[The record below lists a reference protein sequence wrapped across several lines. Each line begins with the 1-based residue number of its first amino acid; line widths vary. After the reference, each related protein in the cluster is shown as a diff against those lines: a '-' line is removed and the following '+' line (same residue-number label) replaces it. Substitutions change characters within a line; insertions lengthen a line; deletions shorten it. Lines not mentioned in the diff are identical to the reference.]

1 MSTQESLL
9 NEDASAAKADLIDLG
24 KGLGIR
30 VTRGYKAQATL
41 YRHGTLIKTVY
52 LLDKVAKRIFVVEAV
67 ELGAIQS
74 RLADA
79 IGITR
84 QTIHNYREI
93 EKHFGVE
100 GLIHGYTVKD
110 TTSRERQKKLHTDK
124 RPQGNKALQVAQ
136 IRQRERLTQSGVPE
150 TEAINFAGVNEEEST
165 LNAEEQPFAQ
175 EKGWEPTRYAG
186 VGIYWIALLTHWKW
200 LQLITHHFGNGWR
213 IFAVFLLMASQNIRS
228 IEQLKNVHSR
238 EAGRILGLDKIPSK
252 PIVWA
257 WFYEAA
263 SRHKA
268 QGLITAYF
276 RHQLQAGLVGL
287 WLWFSDGHLLP
298 YTGKSKVHYA
308 FNTQRRMPVPGRT
321 NQVVTDASGCIV
333 DFDLQEGKGDMK
345 GSLLALRNKWREE
358 LPNPPILVFDREGH
372 DGNFFHSLI
381 EQGSPFVTW
390 DKHVDKA
397 KLEEI
402 DDKEYTIDF
411 TFNGKKYSVFEG
423 IKEFKYD
430 DNADRKSFR
439 LRRIY
444 LWNRSSHRRTCG
456 LAWSDESMVLST
468 QECAEAILSR
478 WGASEN
484 TFKHIQE
491 RHPFHYH
498 PGFKLVKSDR
508 QDIINPAIKIKQK
521 EIDKIRK
528 ILGRLYKKSVT
539 ARARNRSGIQLEK
552 IQGEINQ
559 LEGLERK
566 HVEER
571 DTLPEKID
579 VSTLQDYKSFN
590 KIDNEGKYIFD
601 FVTTSVWNA
610 RKKMVSWLSE
620 YYDEEN
626 DLVDLFYAI
635 TSTHGWVKN
644 EKSQV
649 TVRLEPIQQPKRR
662 AAQEQFCRKLNSLGA
677 LLPNGKSIIV
687 EVGESPCNGVK
698 V

>member
-1 MSTQESLL
+1 MSTQEPLL
-9 NEDASAAKADLIDLG
+9 DEDGSTTDADLIHLG
-24 KGLGIR
+24 KGIGIR
-30 VTRGYKAQATL
+30 VTRGYKPQAKL
-41 YRHGTLIKTVY
+41 YRHGTLIKSVY
-52 LLDKVAKRIFVVEAV
+52 LLDKVAKRIFIVEVV

-74 RLADA
+74 RLADVL
-79 IGITR
+79 GITR
-84 QTIHNYREI
+84 QTIYNYREI
-93 EKHFGVE
+93 NKHFGVE

-110 TTSRERQKKLHTDK
+110 TLSRERQKNLHADN
-124 RPQGNKALQVAQ
+124 RPQGIKSQQVAQ
-136 IRQRERLTQSGVPE
+136 IRRQERLEQPDVQE
-150 TEAINFAGVNEEEST
+150 TEAINFSAASEAVSP
-165 LNAEEQPFAQ
+165 LSPQEQPFAQ
-175 EKGWEPTRYAG
+175 EKDWEPTRYAG

-200 LQLITHHFGNGWR
+200 LQLITSHFGNGWR

-228 IEQLKNVHSR
+228 IEQLKNIHSR

-263 SRHKA
+263 SRQKA
-268 QGLITAYF
+268 QGLISAYF

-298 YTGKSKVHYA
+298 YSGKSKIHYA

-321 NQVVTDASGCIV
+321 NQVVTDASGRIV
-333 DFDLQEGKGDMK
+333 DFDIQEGKGDMK
-345 GSLLALRNKWREE
+345 GTLLALRDKWREE
-358 LPNPPILVFDREGH
+358 LPHPPILVFDREGH
-372 DGNFFHSLI
+372 DGNFFHNLI
-381 EQGSPFVTW
+381 EQCSPFVTW

-397 KLEEI
+397 KLDEI
-402 DDKEYTIDF
+402 DDKEYTTDF

-423 IKEFKYD
+423 AKEFKYGD
-430 DNADRKSFR
+430 RDDRKPFSI
-439 LRRIY
+439 RRIY
-444 LWNRSSHRRTCG
+444 VWNRSSNRRTCG

-484 TFKHIQE
+484 VFKHIQE

-498 PGFKLVKSDR
+498 PGFKLSKSDR
-508 QDIINPAIKIKQK
+508 QEITNPAIKVKQN

-528 ILGRLYKKSVT
+528 SLGRLYKKSVT
-539 ARARNRSGIQLEK
+539 AQARNKPEIQLDK
-552 IQGEINQ
+552 IQEEINQ
-559 LEGLERK
+559 LQELERRY
-566 HVEER
+566 VEAR
-571 DTLPEKID
+571 DNLPDKID
-579 VSTLQDYKSFN
+579 VSTLQDYKTFN

-610 RKKMVSWLSE
+610 RKKMVCWLSE

-635 TSTHGWVKN
+635 TSTHGWVKS

-677 LLPNGKSIIV
+677 QLPNGKWIIV
-687 EVGESPCNGVK
+687 EVGESPL
-698 V
+698 

>member
-1 MSTQESLL
+1 MSTQEPLL
-9 NEDASAAKADLIDLG
+9 DEDGSTTDADLIHLG
-24 KGLGIR
+24 KGIGIR
-30 VTRGYKAQATL
+30 VTRGYKPQAKL
-41 YRHGTLIKTVY
+41 YRHGTLIKSVY
-52 LLDKVAKRIFVVEAV
+52 LLDKVAKRIFIVEVV

-74 RLADA
+74 RLADVL
-79 IGITR
+79 GITR
-84 QTIHNYREI
+84 QTIYNYREI
-93 EKHFGVE
+93 NKHFGVE

-110 TTSRERQKKLHTDK
+110 TLSRERQKNLHADN
-124 RPQGNKALQVAQ
+124 RPQGIKSQQVAQ
-136 IRQRERLTQSGVPE
+136 IRRQERLEQPDVQE
-150 TEAINFAGVNEEEST
+150 TEAINFSAASEAVSP
-165 LNAEEQPFAQ
+165 LSPQEQPFAQ
-175 EKGWEPTRYAG
+175 EKDWEPTRYAG

-200 LQLITHHFGNGWR
+200 LQLITSHFGNGWR

-228 IEQLKNVHSR
+228 IEQLKNIHSR

-263 SRHKA
+263 SRQKA
-268 QGLITAYF
+268 QGLISAYF

-298 YTGKSKVHYA
+298 YSGKSKIHYA

-321 NQVVTDASGCIV
+321 NQVVTDASGRIV
-333 DFDLQEGKGDMK
+333 DFDIQEGKGDMK
-345 GSLLALRNKWREE
+345 GTLLALRDKWREE
-358 LPNPPILVFDREGH
+358 LPHPPILVFDREGH
-372 DGNFFHSLI
+372 DGNFFHNLI
-381 EQGSPFVTW
+381 EQCSPFVTW
-390 DKHVDKA
+390 DKYVDKA
-397 KLEEI
+397 KLDEI
-402 DDKEYTIDF
+402 DDKEYTTDF

-423 IKEFKYD
+423 VKEFKYGD
-430 DNADRKSFR
+430 KEDRKSFSI
-439 LRRIY
+439 RRIY
-444 LWNRSSHRRTCG
+444 VWNRSSNRRTCG

-484 TFKHIQE
+484 VFKHIQE

-498 PGFKLVKSDR
+498 PGFKLSKSDR
-508 QDIINPAIKIKQK
+508 QEITNPAIKVKQN

-528 ILGRLYKKSVT
+528 SLGRLYKKSVT
-539 ARARNRSGIQLEK
+539 AQARNKPEIQLDK
-552 IQGEINQ
+552 IQEEINQ
-559 LEGLERK
+559 LQELERRY
-566 HVEER
+566 VEAR
-571 DTLPEKID
+571 DNLPDKID
-579 VSTLQDYKSFN
+579 VSTLQDYKTFN
-590 KIDNEGKYIFD
+590 KIDNEGKNIFD

-610 RKKMVSWLSE
+610 RKKMVCWLSE

-635 TSTHGWVKN
+635 TSTHGWVKS

-677 LLPNGKSIIV
+677 QLPNGKWIIV
-687 EVGESPCNGVK
+687 EVGESPL
-698 V
+698 

>member
-1 MSTQESLL
+1 MPTQKSLL
-9 NEDASAAKADLIDLG
+9 AEDASTPDTDLIDLG

-30 VTRGYKAQATL
+30 ITRGYKAQAQL

-52 LLDKVAKRIFVVEAV
+52 LLDKVAKRIFVVEVV

-79 IGITR
+79 LGITR

-93 EKHFGVE
+93 QKHFGVE

-110 TTSRERQKKLHTDK
+110 TKSKERQKKLHADK
-124 RPQGNKALQVAQ
+124 RPQGNKAQQVAQ
-136 IRQRERLTQSGVPE
+136 IRRQERLEQSSVPE
-150 TEAINFAGVNEEEST
+150 TEAINFSVANELLSP
-165 LNAEEQPFAQ
+165 LSPEEQPFAQ
-175 EKGWEPTRYAG
+175 EKDWEPTRYAG

-200 LQLITHHFGNGWR
+200 LQLITNHFGNGWR

-263 SRHKA
+263 SRQKA

-276 RHQLQAGLVGL
+276 RHQLQTGLVGL

-298 YTGKSKVHYA
+298 YTGKSKIHYA

-321 NQVVTDASGCIV
+321 NQVVTDASGRIV
-333 DFDLQEGKGDMK
+333 DFEIQEGKGDMK
-345 GSLLALRNKWREE
+345 GSLLALRDKWREE
-358 LPNPPILVFDREGH
+358 LPHPPILVFDREGH

-402 DDKEYTIDF
+402 DDKAYTTDF
-411 TFNGKKYSVFEG
+411 TFNGKKYGVFEG
-423 IKEFKYD
+423 TKEFKYGD
-430 DNADRKSFR
+430 KDDRKSFSI
-439 LRRIY
+439 RRIY
-444 LWNRSSHRRTCG
+444 LWNHSSHRRTCG
-456 LAWSDESMVLST
+456 LAWSDESMELST

-484 TFKHIQE
+484 AFKHIQE

-508 QDIINPAIKIKQK
+508 QDAINPAIKIKQK

-528 ILGRLYKKSVT
+528 TLGRLYKKSVT
-539 ARARNRSGIQLEK
+539 AQAKNRSEIQREK
-552 IQGEINQ
+552 IQEEINQ
-559 LEGLERK
+559 LQELERK
-566 HVEER
+566 YVEER
-571 DTLPEKID
+571 DALPDKID

-620 YYDEEN
+620 YYGEEN

-644 EKSQV
+644 EKNQV

-677 LLPNGKSIIV
+677 QLPNGKWIIV
-687 EVGESPCNGVK
+687 EVGDSPI
-698 V
+698 

>member
-1 MSTQESLL
+1 MSTQEPLL
-9 NEDASAAKADLIDLG
+9 DEDGSTTDADLIHLG
-24 KGLGIR
+24 KGIGIR
-30 VTRGYKAQATL
+30 VTRGYKPQAKL
-41 YRHGTLIKTVY
+41 YRHGTLIKSVY
-52 LLDKVAKRIFVVEAV
+52 LLDKVAKRIFIVEVV

-74 RLADA
+74 RLADVL
-79 IGITR
+79 GITR
-84 QTIHNYREI
+84 QTIYNYREI
-93 EKHFGVE
+93 NKHFGVE

-110 TTSRERQKKLHTDK
+110 TLSRERQKNLHADN
-124 RPQGNKALQVAQ
+124 RPQGIKSQQVAQ
-136 IRQRERLTQSGVPE
+136 IRRQERLEQPDVQE
-150 TEAINFAGVNEEEST
+150 TEAINFSAASEAVSP
-165 LNAEEQPFAQ
+165 LSPQEQPFAQ
-175 EKGWEPTRYAG
+175 EKDWEPTRYAG

-200 LQLITHHFGNGWR
+200 LQLITSHFGNGWR

-228 IEQLKNVHSR
+228 IEQLKNIHSR

-263 SRHKA
+263 SRQKA
-268 QGLITAYF
+268 QGLISAYF

-298 YTGKSKVHYA
+298 YSGKSKIHYA

-321 NQVVTDASGCIV
+321 NQVVTDASGRIV
-333 DFDLQEGKGDMK
+333 DFDIQEGKGDMK
-345 GSLLALRNKWREE
+345 GTLLALRDKWREE
-358 LPNPPILVFDREGH
+358 LPHPPILVFDREGH
-372 DGNFFHSLI
+372 DGNFFHNLI
-381 EQGSPFVTW
+381 EQCSPFVTW

-397 KLEEI
+397 KLDEI
-402 DDKEYTIDF
+402 DDKEYTTDF

-423 IKEFKYD
+423 AKEFKYGD
-430 DNADRKSFR
+430 RDDRKPFSI
-439 LRRIY
+439 RRIY
-444 LWNRSSHRRTCG
+444 VWNRSSNRRTCG

-484 TFKHIQE
+484 VFKHIQE

-498 PGFKLVKSDR
+498 PGFKLSKSDR
-508 QDIINPAIKIKQK
+508 QEITNPTIKVKQN

-528 ILGRLYKKSVT
+528 SLGRLYKKSVT
-539 ARARNRSGIQLEK
+539 AQARNKPEIQLDK
-552 IQGEINQ
+552 IQEEINQ
-559 LEGLERK
+559 LQELERRY
-566 HVEER
+566 VEAR
-571 DTLPEKID
+571 DNLPDKID
-579 VSTLQDYKSFN
+579 VSTLQDYKTFN
-590 KIDNEGKYIFD
+590 KIDNEGKNIFD

-610 RKKMVSWLSE
+610 RKKMVCWLSE

-635 TSTHGWVKN
+635 TSTHGWVKS

-677 LLPNGKSIIV
+677 QLPNGKWIIV
-687 EVGESPCNGVK
+687 EVGESPL
-698 V
+698 

>member
-1 MSTQESLL
+1 
-9 NEDASAAKADLIDLG
+9 
-24 KGLGIR
+24 
-30 VTRGYKAQATL
+30 
-41 YRHGTLIKTVY
+41 
-52 LLDKVAKRIFVVEAV
+52 
-67 ELGAIQS
+67 
-74 RLADA
+74 
-79 IGITR
+79 
-84 QTIHNYREI
+84 
-93 EKHFGVE
+93 
-100 GLIHGYTVKD
+100 
-110 TTSRERQKKLHTDK
+110 
-124 RPQGNKALQVAQ
+124 
-136 IRQRERLTQSGVPE
+136 
-150 TEAINFAGVNEEEST
+150 
-165 LNAEEQPFAQ
+165 
-175 EKGWEPTRYAG
+175 
-186 VGIYWIALLTHWKW
+186 
-200 LQLITHHFGNGWR
+200 
-213 IFAVFLLMASQNIRS
+213 
-228 IEQLKNVHSR
+228 
-238 EAGRILGLDKIPSK
+238 
-252 PIVWA
+252 
-257 WFYEAA
+257 
-263 SRHKA
+263 
-268 QGLITAYF
+268 
-276 RHQLQAGLVGL
+276 
-287 WLWFSDGHLLP
+287 
-298 YTGKSKVHYA
+298 
-308 FNTQRRMPVPGRT
+308 
-321 NQVVTDASGCIV
+321 
-333 DFDLQEGKGDMK
+333 
-345 GSLLALRNKWREE
+345 
-358 LPNPPILVFDREGH
+358 
-372 DGNFFHSLI
+372 
-381 EQGSPFVTW
+381 
-390 DKHVDKA
+390 
-397 KLEEI
+397 
-402 DDKEYTIDF
+402 
-411 TFNGKKYSVFEG
+411 
-423 IKEFKYD
+423 
-430 DNADRKSFR
+430 
-439 LRRIY
+439 
-444 LWNRSSHRRTCG
+444 
-456 LAWSDESMVLST
+456 MVLST

-539 ARARNRSGIQLEK
+539 TRARNGSGIQLDK
-552 IQGEINQ
+552 IQEEINQ

-687 EVGESPCNGVK
+687 EVGESPL
-698 V
+698 

>member
-1 MSTQESLL
+1 MSTQEPLL
-9 NEDASAAKADLIDLG
+9 DEDGSTTDADLIHLG
-24 KGLGIR
+24 KGIGIR
-30 VTRGYKAQATL
+30 VTRGYKPQAKL
-41 YRHGTLIKTVY
+41 YRHGTLIKSVY
-52 LLDKVAKRIFVVEAV
+52 LLDKVAKRIFIVEVV

-74 RLADA
+74 RLADVL
-79 IGITR
+79 GITR
-84 QTIHNYREI
+84 QTIYNYREI
-93 EKHFGVE
+93 NKHFGVE

-110 TTSRERQKKLHTDK
+110 TLSRERQKNLHADN
-124 RPQGNKALQVAQ
+124 RPQGIKSQQVAQ
-136 IRQRERLTQSGVPE
+136 IRRQERLEQPDVQE
-150 TEAINFAGVNEEEST
+150 TEAINFSAASEAVSP
-165 LNAEEQPFAQ
+165 LSPQEQPFAQ
-175 EKGWEPTRYAG
+175 EKDWEPTRYAG

-200 LQLITHHFGNGWR
+200 LQLITSHFGNGWR

-228 IEQLKNVHSR
+228 IEQLKNIHSR

-263 SRHKA
+263 SRQKA
-268 QGLITAYF
+268 QGLISAYF

-298 YTGKSKVHYA
+298 YSGKSKIHYA

-321 NQVVTDASGCIV
+321 NQVVTDASGRIV
-333 DFDLQEGKGDMK
+333 DFDIQEGKGDMK
-345 GSLLALRNKWREE
+345 GTLLALRDKWREE
-358 LPNPPILVFDREGH
+358 LPHPPILVFDREGH
-372 DGNFFHSLI
+372 DGNFFHNLI
-381 EQGSPFVTW
+381 EQCSPFVTW

-397 KLEEI
+397 KLDEI
-402 DDKEYTIDF
+402 DDKEYTTDF

-423 IKEFKYD
+423 AKEFKYGD
-430 DNADRKSFR
+430 RDDRKPFSI
-439 LRRIY
+439 RRIY
-444 LWNRSSHRRTCG
+444 VWNRSSNRRTCG

-484 TFKHIQE
+484 VFKHIQE

-498 PGFKLVKSDR
+498 PGFKLSKSDR
-508 QDIINPAIKIKQK
+508 QEITNPAIKVKQN

-528 ILGRLYKKSVT
+528 SLGRLYKKSVT
-539 ARARNRSGIQLEK
+539 AQAINKSEIQLDK
-552 IQGEINQ
+552 IQEEINQ
-559 LEGLERK
+559 LQELERRY
-566 HVEER
+566 VEAR
-571 DTLPEKID
+571 DNLPDKID
-579 VSTLQDYKSFN
+579 VSTLQDYKTFN

-610 RKKMVSWLSE
+610 RKKMVCWLSE

-635 TSTHGWVKN
+635 TSTHGWVKS

-677 LLPNGKSIIV
+677 QLPNGKWIIV
-687 EVGESPCNGVK
+687 EVGESPL
-698 V
+698 